1 MSTADIIKPGQ
12 LAPEQSK
19 WINHH
24 RPEEKHAHLI
34 WGMKS
39 PFKNKHDSRL

>member
-1 MSTADIIKPGQ
+1 MSTADIINNGQ
-12 LAPEQSK
+12 LAPEQSD
-19 WINHH
+19 WINHY

-39 PFKNKHDSRL
+39 PFKNKHDSHL